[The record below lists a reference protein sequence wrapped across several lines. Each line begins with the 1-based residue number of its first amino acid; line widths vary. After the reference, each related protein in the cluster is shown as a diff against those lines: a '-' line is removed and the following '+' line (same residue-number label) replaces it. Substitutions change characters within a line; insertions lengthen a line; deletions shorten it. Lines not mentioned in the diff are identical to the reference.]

1 MRMDV
6 IMEVGPAIKGTEG
19 LAGQMRLGGAVK
31 VPFHTPRVGKNG
43 REKPGAQQGPSAL
56 YFFAQ

>member
-43 REKPGAQQGPSAL
+43 REKPGAQ
-56 YFFAQ
+56 